1 MKCSGNCGKDLENE
15 EHVYQVRA
23 GHLDSTVGDAPGVI
37 SPPLEEEFIPESDVG
52 YYCSECL
59 AKGV

>member
-1 MKCSGNCGKDLENE
+1 MQCSGNCGKDLEKE
-15 EHVYQVRA
+15 GIIYQVRA
-23 GHLDSTVGDAPGVI
+23 GNIQEVVSTHSSETEG
-37 SPPLEEEFIPESDVG
+37 EFIPTEDIG

>member
-1 MKCSGNCGKDLENE
+1 MKCSGNCGKNLEE
-15 EHVYQVRA
+15 EEVVYQVRRGRFEEMA
-23 GHLDSTVGDAPGVI
+23 KEHRLTQ
-37 SPPLEEEFIPESDVG
+37 EEEFIPDEDVG

>member
-1 MKCSGNCGKDLENE
+1 MKCSGNCGKDLEE
-15 EHVYQVRA
+15 EEVVYQVRA
-23 GHLDSTVGDAPGVI
+23 GR
-37 SPPLEEEFIPESDVG
+37 LEEVVDAHHSKSKDEFVADSDVG

>member
-15 EHVYQVRA
+15 ECVYQVRTGRIGEVECA
-23 GHLDSTVGDAPGVI
+23 HHGES
-37 SPPLEEEFIPESDVG
+37 EEEFIADSDVG

>member
-1 MKCSGNCGKDLENE
+1 MKCSGNCGKNLEE
-15 EHVYQVRA
+15 EEGVVYQVRA
-23 GHLDSTVGDAPGVI
+23 GHLEEVVHAHHLTK
-37 SPPLEEEFIPESDVG
+37 EEEFIPDSDVG

>member
-1 MKCSGNCGKDLENE
+1 MKCSGKCGKNLEE
-15 EHVYQVRA
+15 EKGVVYQVRA
-23 GHLDSTVGDAPGVI
+23 GHLEKGPKAHQVTI
-37 SPPLEEEFIPESDVG
+37 EEEFIPDEDVG